1 MAMDSKKND
10 GSLSRLGFIDWATM
24 GVADSLSASVRE
36 ALLAIATTGECKAAD
51 EAWILFGEVT
61 EVLSQNPL
69 HVQVHRTSMLLND
82 EGLGTCGLILT

>member
-1 MAMDSKKND
+1 
-10 GSLSRLGFIDWATM
+10 M
-24 GVADSLSASVRE
+24 GMADSLGASVRE
-36 ALLAIATTGECKAAD
+36 ALLAIATTGECKAAG

-61 EVLSQNPL
+61 EVLSPNPL

>member
-24 GVADSLSASVRE
+24 GMADSLGASVRE
-36 ALLAIATTGECKAAD
+36 ALLAIATTGECKAAG

-61 EVLSQNPL
+61 EVLSPNPL